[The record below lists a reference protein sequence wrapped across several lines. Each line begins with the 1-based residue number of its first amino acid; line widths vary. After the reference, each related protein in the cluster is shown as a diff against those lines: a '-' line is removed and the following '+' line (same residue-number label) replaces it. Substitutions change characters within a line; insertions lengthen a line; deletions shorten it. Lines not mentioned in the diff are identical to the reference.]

1 MKLNTRKMMTVI
13 GLMAAMLFAPVL
25 EASAQDIPSIPRKTT
40 TKTVKTKKVKKNA
53 NVVWGTE
60 YDYLSTRYIN
70 YDDISGYDRGQI
82 RVLKNSIYARHGRIF
97 KDAALRE
104 YFEQQ
109 SWYRGTRNEIPAG
122 EFNKYENANIAF
134 LLKYE

>member
-1 MKLNTRKMMTVI
+1 MKLTSKKMMAVI
-13 GLMAAMLFAPVL
+13 GLLAAMLFAPVL
-25 EASAQDIPSIPRKTT
+25 EANAQDIPSIPRKTT
-40 TKTVKTKKVKKNA
+40 TKTVKEKRNA
-53 NVVWGTE
+53 NVVWGTDF
-60 YDYLSTRYIN
+60 DYLSTRYID
-70 YDDISGYDRGQI
+70 YDDIRDYDRGQI

-97 KDAALRE
+97 KDAELRE

-109 SWYRGTRNEIPAG
+109 SWYHGYRKEIPAK

>member
-1 MKLNTRKMMTVI
+1 MKLTSKKMMAVI
-13 GLMAAMLFAPVL
+13 CLTAAFLMAPVL
-25 EASAQDIPSIPRKTT
+25 EACAQDIPSIPRTRT
-40 TKTVKTKKVKKNA
+40 TKTVKIKKRNP

-60 YDYLSTRYIN
+60 YDYLSTRYID
-70 YDDISGYDRGQI
+70 YDDIKDYDRGQI

-97 KDAALRE
+97 KDEALRE
-104 YFEQQ
+104 YFNQQ
-109 SWYRGTRNEIPAG
+109 SWYRGTRKEIPAR